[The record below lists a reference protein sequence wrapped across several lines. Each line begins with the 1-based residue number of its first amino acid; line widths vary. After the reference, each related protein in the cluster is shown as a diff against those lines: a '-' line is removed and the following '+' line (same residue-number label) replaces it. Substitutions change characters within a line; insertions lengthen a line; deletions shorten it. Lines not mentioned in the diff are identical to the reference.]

1 MKDKPLCYR
10 HKAAMLT
17 VEGPTEGCILD
28 QQQTG
33 VWETAP
39 TQGDKV
45 QLTLFLRRS
54 DHWPI

>member
-10 HKAAMLT
+10 PKAAMLIM
-17 VEGPTEGCILD
+17 ESPTEGCTLD

-39 TQGDKV
+39 TQGEQV
-45 QLTLFLRRS
+45 QLTLFL
-54 DHWPI
+54 PM